1 LGPAEVAAALEPFG
15 LADRIGHFDQTTFSS
30 EDAARAIG
38 CEVGQIAKSIC
49 LMVNG
54 SPVLVVASGDQTVFD
69 RKIADYYGVGR
80 KKVKIARAEE
90 CVELFGYAPG
100 GVPPVGLR
108 TPDIP
113 VIIDEN
119 LARWT
124 EVHAAAGTAHDNF
137 TLSFEE
143 LKRISA
149 GTVLD
154 CTKP

>member
-1 LGPAEVAAALEPFG
+1 
-15 LADRIGHFDQTTFSS
+15 
-30 EDAARAIG
+30 
-38 CEVGQIAKSIC
+38 
-49 LMVNG
+49 
-54 SPVLVVASGDQTVFD
+54 
-69 RKIADYYGVGR
+69 
-80 KKVKIARAEE
+80 
-90 CVELFGYAPG
+90 
-100 GVPPVGLR
+100 VGLR